1 MDEPPDRNTAQR
13 NVWVWQP
20 VIYSKISCSVR
31 VMWLRSPGL
40 DRETFNLALQSLQRQ
55 RRTERLAWLAA
66 MTPQESPAPHAAPSA
81 QTTQP

>member
-13 NVWVWQP
+13 NVRVWQP

-40 DRETFNLALQSLQRQ
+40 DRETFNLAL
-55 RRTERLAWLAA
+55 
-66 MTPQESPAPHAAPSA
+66 
-81 QTTQP
+81 